1 MNTWIPCLSE
11 KRAFVRKE
19 KEDKLLFIPDGLT
32 FNEAL
37 IFNNVGR
44 YILEAIDG
52 TQTVADIN
60 RLIVNMF
67 PDIPPLIIISDIKTF
82 LQDVTRLN
90 VIKWKE
96 GGFKVYDGKKIDR
109 LNDSIVWRCGEGYIR
124 RILKLLE
131 DPSIE
136 LKYINPDDGEEMYDS
151 LSIRAKQFSY
161 LEEFYI
167 LIEQEQPT
175 AMISF
180 VPSKDIKS
188 KVTRI
193 GSIIIKNA
201 DDSKLLTFFLNK
213 AILDIKNE
221 CYSYDTKVRI
231 KLIQNHS
238 DTRPMYNILQ
248 QILCDIGFKEICVLE
263 NEYGMGQH
271 ALLLDR
277 IMA

>member
-90 VIKWKE
+90 VIKLKE